1 MYIASS
7 KSPEPRITHHGNMS
21 TTSMGGSTAFNDA
34 SKSDLKVEYYYGDKA
49 KLGMFLVQLKA
60 VFKLQPGKYTNH
72 ADRVMYAGLHMR
84 GSAFNWFEPIMTDQL
99 TSHPDQ
105 RDDETKEI
113 FEKFKNFEERIKMI
127 FGTPGEEQAAAQR
140 IHTLKQTGS
149 AAQYYAM
156 FQRLANKLDWE
167 PNAFASAYYM
177 GLKDSVKDRMGAE
190 RPVDYKPLIEKSIE
204 IDNWLYERQ
213 MERKGSFRG
222 YGGTYRNKQSSY
234 GDPMDLS
241 VMQDNRA
248 SRSKGFRRNTRGPRG
263 NDKERDRRR
272 QENLYYTYGKPGHRA
287 RDYKTTAQ
295 GLYMM
300 SDGIAGI
307 EE

>member
-1 MYIASS
+1 VTKTQIKFGTSGWRGVIADTFTFSGVRRAAAAIAGHA
-7 KSPEPRITHHGNMS
+7 KALKPNPTIVVGNDTRFFSPEFARSAASVLRANGCTIKFCPEPTPTPVIAH
-21 TTSMGGSTAFNDA
+21 AIIFN
-34 SKSDLKVEYYYGDKA
+34 
-49 KLGMFLVQLKA
+49 
-60 VFKLQPGKYTNH
+60 
-72 ADRVMYAGLHMR
+72 
-84 GSAFNWFEPIMTDQL
+84 
-99 TSHPDQ
+99 
-105 RDDETKEI
+105 
-113 FEKFKNFEERIKMI
+113 KFDNFEERIKTI
-127 FGTPGEEQAAAQR
+127 FGIPGEEQVASQR
-140 IHTLKQTGS
+140 IHQVKQTGS

-272 QENLYYTYGKPGHRA
+272 QENLCYTCGKPGHRA
-287 RDYKTTAQ
+287 RDCKTTAQ
-295 GLYMM
+295 GLHMM
-300 SDGIAGI
+300 SDGIAGM
-307 EE
+307 EEQKADTSIRIQVATDSQDQTA